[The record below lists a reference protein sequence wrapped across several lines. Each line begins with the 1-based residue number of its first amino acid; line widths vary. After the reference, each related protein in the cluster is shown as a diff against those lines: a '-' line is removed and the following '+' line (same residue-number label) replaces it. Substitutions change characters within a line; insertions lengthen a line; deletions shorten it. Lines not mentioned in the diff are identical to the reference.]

1 MRRLLLPPPPAV
13 EMPGLTKPAVGN
25 ATAGPG
31 TPWLT
36 RVVLSPRFQAIA
48 TRTPLLRRI
57 VRAEG
62 AAIFDIVQGFVAS
75 QVLMALVEL
84 ELFEKLV
91 AGPQLARTLAPS
103 AGLTEDR
110 MELLLQAGA
119 GLRLLKRRRDGRF
132 ALTLRGTA
140 FLGVPG
146 LPVMVRHHRVLY
158 RDLVDPVAFLRG
170 QTTPE
175 LAQFWPYVFGA
186 AQATDPVA
194 AAAYSRLMTDS
205 QVLVAQDTLALFD
218 FRKTQCLLDVGGGT
232 GAFLAAVGAAHPRV
246 VLHLFDLP
254 AVMMG
259 AQTQL
264 GQAGLTGRFTL
275 YPGSFR
281 DDPLPTGADTI
292 SLVRVLYDH
301 ADTTVAALLASVHAA
316 LPPGGRVL
324 ISEPMSGGPQPDP
337 ATDVYFALYTAAMQT
352 GRTRSAEKIAQ
363 MLTNAGFSSIQS
375 RPGPRSYITSVVTAV
390 RN

>member
-1 MRRLLLPPPPAV
+1 MAD
-13 EMPGLTKPAVGN
+13 LTKPVVRA

-36 RVVLSPRFQAIA
+36 RVILSPRFQAIA
-48 TRTPLLRRI
+48 ARTPLLRRI
-57 VRAEG
+57 VRTEG

-84 ELFEKLV
+84 DVFESLL
-91 AGPQLARTLAPS
+91 AGPQSAGALAPK

-110 MELLLQAGA
+110 MQILLQAGA
-119 GLRLLKRRRDGRF
+119 GLRLLSRRRDGRF

-146 LPVMVRHHRVLY
+146 LPVMVRHHSVLY
-158 RDLVDPVAFLRG
+158 RDLADPVAFLRG

-186 AQATDPVA
+186 AQATDPAA

-218 FRKTQCLLDVGGGT
+218 FGGTRRLLDVGGGT

-246 VLHLFDLP
+246 MLDLFDLP
-254 AVMMG
+254 AVMVG
-259 AQTQL
+259 AQARL

-275 YPGSFR
+275 HPGSFR

-301 ADTTVAALLASVHAA
+301 ADATVAALLASVHSA
-316 LPPGGRVL
+316 LPPGGRIL
-324 ISEPMSGGPQPDP
+324 ISEPMSGGSKPDP

-352 GRTRSAEKIAQ
+352 GRTRSAESIAK
-363 MLTNAGFSSIQS
+363 MLSNAGFTSIQTL
-375 RPGPRSYITSVVTAV
+375 PGLRSYITSVVTAL